1 MVIHASIDS
10 LDWETSF
17 FGLHSGI
24 LRFSET
30 ADALSV
36 EHLSAWQRVQAKI
49 NASDTTVLMALQALG
64 FQVVEGE
71 IDFTLEV
78 TPEISALVSIPVAV
92 VEHIPALRELA
103 KTMFTHSRFSPPWYQ
118 HGDSGR
124 FYGQW
129 IENAVRGTF
138 DHQCLYI
145 PGKKHDIA
153 GFVTLRQLSSTDAR
167 IGLLG
172 GRGYGEPLM
181 QAARHWCQQ
190 RGLSRLHVATQFG
203 NLPALR
209 RYMQSGGRVESTT
222 YWLYR

>member
-1 MVIHASIDS
+1 MVIHASIEP

-30 ADALSV
+30 ASTLSAEQLSV
-36 EHLSAWQRVQAKI
+36 WQRVQAKI
-49 NASDTTVLMALQALG
+49 NASDTAALTALQALG

-71 IDFTLEV
+71 IDFTLDI
-78 TPEISALVSIPVAV
+78 TPEKLAPVSVSAAV
-92 VEHIPALRELA
+92 TEHIPALRMLA
-103 KTMFTHSRFSPPWYQ
+103 QTMFTHSRFSPPWYQ
-118 HGDSGR
+118 PGDSGR

-145 PGKKHDIA
+145 PGEQHDIA
-153 GFVTLRQLSSTDAR
+153 GFVTLRQLSNTDAR

-172 GRGYGEPLM
+172 GRGYGELLM
-181 QAARHWCQQ
+181 QAAKNWCQQ